1 MNWKLGLAA
10 AVLTVATGLSGQP
23 AWSQAAGV
31 KAGSLTC
38 NVDDGWGLVFGS
50 SRNLDCTY
58 ADTNGSVERY
68 TGHIDKFGV
77 DIGYHAGG
85 ILAWAVFA
93 PTANVAKGAM
103 AGSYGGVTGGAAVG
117 VGANANVLIGGSN
130 KTVSLQPVSIEG
142 MAGLNVAAGIANIT
156 LTKAPG

>member
-10 AVLTVATGLSGQP
+10 AVVTVAAGLSGQS
-23 AWSQAAGV
+23 AWSQSGGV
-31 KAGSLTC
+31 KAGALTC
-38 NVDDGWGLVFGS
+38 NVDDGWGFVFGS

-58 ADTNGSVERY
+58 SDANGTVERY
-68 TGHIDKFGV
+68 TGHINKFGV

-85 ILAWAVFA
+85 ILAWAVVA

-117 VGANANVLIGGSN
+117 VGAHANVLVGGSN
-130 KTVSLQPVSIEG
+130 KTISLQPVSVEG
-142 MAGLNVAAGIANIT
+142 MAGLNVAAGIADIT
-156 LTKAPG
+156 LVKAPG